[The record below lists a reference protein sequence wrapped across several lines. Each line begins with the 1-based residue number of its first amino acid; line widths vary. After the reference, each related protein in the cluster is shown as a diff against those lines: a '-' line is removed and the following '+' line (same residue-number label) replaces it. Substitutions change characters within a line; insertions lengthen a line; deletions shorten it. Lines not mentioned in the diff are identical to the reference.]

1 MIRCH
6 SNPSI
11 QLIPCTST
19 SIIGCQQTNQRS
31 QSSNWPYIIW
41 GFSHGVG
48 NILLRSTFSWQYGQ
62 VCFLPTINHPRIQN
76 SWYLRVICN
85 RIHSCYLCSLYFFN
99 HITIKE
105 VKLDKGLLTRVNTL
119 TGRYFLQRLLG
130 RLWLETGF
138 HIAHRHQHQ
147 DVGLAYLL
155 VYSTMNIMKAKFYVR
170 LTVQFANTFFGYLF
184 IVLTPIPETIFS
196 VQISATSLA
205 ITP

>member
-1 MIRCH
+1 MIIRCH
-6 SNPSI
+6 SSPSI

-31 QSSNWPYIIW
+31 QSSNWPYIIC

-76 SWYLRVICN
+76 SWYLRIICN
-85 RIHSCYLCSLYFFN
+85 QIYSCYLYSLYSWQN
-99 HITIKE
+99 AIKD
-105 VKLDKGLLTRVNTL
+105 VKLDQRLLTRVNTL

-155 VYSTMNIMKAKFYVR
+155 VYSTMNIIKAKFYVR
-170 LTVQFANTFFGYLF
+170 LAV
-184 IVLTPIPETIFS
+184 
-196 VQISATSLA
+196 
-205 ITP
+205 